1 MSDIH
6 KIYQPYLDK
15 LESKYKHPENTALS
29 PYERVKRAIAR
40 EKPDRTPFD
49 YWAVEEMTAE
59 LIRAFSLENE
69 EQLLRMLGIDCR
81 IVNPDYVGPT
91 REILSDGTYFDVFG
105 THRKKVTNEFSTYD
119 EYASFPLAE
128 IDKTSQIESYSRW
141 PDQSYWDWATLPG
154 IISEI
159 NQGVRYHIRYD
170 IGGIFETAWG
180 LYGMD
185 KFLIDLIQKPE
196 IPLTIMDCVTNILIN
211 NFRQVMKHSEGLVD
225 MVYTYDDVAI
235 QNGLLMSEKMWRK
248 NILPFHQKLNR
259 EIKQYDV
266 KILYHSC
273 GAIFD
278 LIDPIIDEMQID
290 MLNPLQPRAVKMDM
304 QKIKDQFGRKVAF
317 HGGIDIQHTMPYG
330 TPSEVEREIQE
341 RCQILGNGGGYVCTT
356 AHYIQADT
364 PIENILA
371 MYSADRKVD

>member
-15 LESKYKHPENTALS
+15 LESQYKHPENDALS
-29 PYERVKRAIAR
+29 PYERVERAIAK
-40 EKPDRTPFD
+40 EEPDRTPFD

-59 LIRAFSLENE
+59 LMRTFSIEDE
-69 EQLLRMLGIDCR
+69 GQLLRMLGIDCR
-81 IVNPDYVGPT
+81 IVNPDYIGPQ
-91 REILSDGTYFDVFG
+91 REILSDGTYYDVFG

-119 EYASFPLAE
+119 EYASFPLAKM
-128 IDKTSQIESYSRW
+128 DAPSQIESYSRW
-141 PDQSYWDWATLPG
+141 PDQSCWDWTTLPG
-154 IISEI
+154 II
-159 NQGVRYHIRYD
+159 NQANQNVDYYIRYD

-185 KFLIDLIQKPE
+185 KFLIDLIQKPK

-211 NFRQVMKHSEGLVD
+211 NFRQVMKYAEGLVD

-259 EIKQYDV
+259 EIKQHDV

-278 LIDPIIDEMQID
+278 LINPIIDEMQID
-290 MLNPLQPRAVKMDM
+290 MLNPLQPRAAKMDM
-304 QKIKDQFGRKVAF
+304 QNIKNQFGGKVAF

-330 TPSEVEREIQE
+330 TPSEVESEVRE

>member
-1 MSDIH
+1 MS
-6 KIYQPYLDK
+6 KKYQSYLDK
-15 LESKYKHPENTALS
+15 LKSLYRYPDNTALS
-29 PYERVKRAIAR
+29 PYERVEKAIAR

-49 YWAVEEMTAE
+49 YWAVEEITAE
-59 LIRAFSLENE
+59 LLRVFSLEDE
-69 EQLLRMLGIDCR
+69 EQLLRLLGVDCR
-81 IVNPDYVGPT
+81 IVNPDYIGPA
-91 REILSDGTYFDVFG
+91 REVLLDGTYFDVFG
-105 THRKKVTNEFSTYD
+105 THREKVANEFSTYD

-128 IDKTSQIESYSRW
+128 MDTTSQIESYSRW
-141 PDQSYWDWATLPG
+141 PDQSYWDWSTLPK
-154 IISEI
+154 IINEV
-159 NQGVRYHIRYD
+159 NQDVRYHIRYD

-185 KFLIDLIQKPE
+185 KFLIDMIQKPE
-196 IPLTIMDCVTNILIN
+196 IPLAIMDCVTNILIG
-211 NFRQVMKHSEGLVD
+211 NFRQVMKHAEGLVD

-273 GAIFD
+273 GAVFD

-290 MLNPLQPRAVKMDM
+290 MLNPLQPRAAKMDM
-304 QKIKDQFGRKVAF
+304 QNIKDQFGGKVAF
-317 HGGIDIQHTMPYG
+317 HGAIDIQHTMPFG
-330 TPSEVEREIQE
+330 TPAEVKNEVKE
-341 RCQILGNGGGYVCTT
+341 RCQILGKGGGYVCTT

-371 MYSADRKVD
+371 MYSTDRTVG

>member
-1 MSDIH
+1 MS
-6 KIYQPYLDK
+6 KKYQSCLDK
-15 LESKYKHPENTALS
+15 LKSLYRYPENTALS
-29 PYERVKRAIAR
+29 PYERVEKAIAR

-49 YWAVEEMTAE
+49 YWAVEEITAE
-59 LIRAFSLENE
+59 LLRVFSLEDE
-69 EQLLRMLGIDCR
+69 EQLLRLLGVDCR
-81 IVNPDYVGPT
+81 IVNPDYIGPA
-91 REILSDGTYFDVFG
+91 REVLLDGTYFDVFG
-105 THRKKVTNEFSTYD
+105 THREKVANEFSTYD

-128 IDKTSQIESYSRW
+128 MDTTSQIESYSRW
-141 PDQSYWDWATLPG
+141 PDQSYWDWSTLPK
-154 IISEI
+154 IINEV
-159 NQGVRYHIRYD
+159 NQDVRYHIRYD

-185 KFLIDLIQKPE
+185 KFLIDMIQKPE
-196 IPLTIMDCVTNILIN
+196 IPLAIMDCVTNILIG
-211 NFRQVMKHSEGLVD
+211 NFRQVMKHAEGLVD

-273 GAIFD
+273 GAVFD

-290 MLNPLQPRAVKMDM
+290 MLNPLQPRAAKMDM
-304 QKIKDQFGRKVAF
+304 QNIKDQFGGKVAF
-317 HGGIDIQHTMPYG
+317 HGAIDIQHTMPFG
-330 TPSEVEREIQE
+330 TPAEVKNEVKE
-341 RCQILGNGGGYVCTT
+341 RCQILGKGGGYVCTT

-371 MYSADRKVD
+371 MYSTDRTVG

>member
-1 MSDIH
+1 VS
-6 KIYQPYLDK
+6 KKYQSYINTLK
-15 LESKYKHPENTALS
+15 SLYGYPEKKALS
-29 PYERVKRAIAR
+29 PYERVERSISRK
-40 EKPDRTPFD
+40 KPDRTPFD
-49 YWAVEEMTAE
+49 YWAVEEMTTE
-59 LIRAFSLENE
+59 LLRVFSLQDE
-69 EQLLRMLGIDCR
+69 EQLLRLLGVDCR
-81 IVNPDYVGPT
+81 IVNPDYIGPA
-91 REILSDGTYFDVFG
+91 REILSDGTYFDAFG

-128 IDKTSQIESYSRW
+128 MDTTSQIESYSRW
-141 PDQSYWDWATLPG
+141 PDQSYWDWSTLPG
-154 IISEI
+154 IINEI
-159 NQGVRYHIRYD
+159 NQDVRYHIRYD

-185 KFLIDLIQKPE
+185 KFLIDMIQKPE
-196 IPLTIMDCVTNILIN
+196 IPLAIMDCVTNILIG
-211 NFRQVMKHSEGLVD
+211 NFRQVMKHAEGLID

-273 GAIFD
+273 GAVYD

-290 MLNPLQPRAVKMDM
+290 MLNPLQPRAAKMNM
-304 QKIKDQFGRKVAF
+304 QNIKDHFGKKIAF
-317 HGGIDIQHTMPYG
+317 HGAIDIQHTMPFG
-330 TPSEVEREIQE
+330 TPAEVENEVKE
-341 RCQILGNGGGYVCTT
+341 RCQILGKGGGYVCTT

-371 MYSADRKVD
+371 MYSADRTVD